1 MYSDFNYTTEFGK
14 KKRNKD
20 NTGPDMKDLEA
31 APPTEKPPKVQE
43 PNPQTHAASSN
54 TDASKEKNWLQK
66 LDGQGNGGKGGR
78 LSNASDVFAK
88 LAKNTPGSAHQG
100 IDYNRNIASTPGESK
115 NPYTVTDEGY
125 SGGMKSSE
133 GPQTTLLRD
142 IETKPKKKKKN
153 KNYEDY

>member
-1 MYSDFNYTTEFGK
+1 MEWPSYDKWEEEQKGMSFSDSLKASQTKAGQELT
-14 KKRNKD
+14 
-20 NTGPDMKDLEA
+20 
-31 APPTEKPPKVQE
+31 KPK
-43 PNPQTHAASSN
+43 THAKSKD

-78 LSNASDVFAK
+78 LSKASDVFAK

-133 GPQTTLLRD
+133 GPQTTLLRG
-142 IETKPKKKKKN
+142 IETEPKKKKKN
-153 KNYEDY
+153 KNYDY